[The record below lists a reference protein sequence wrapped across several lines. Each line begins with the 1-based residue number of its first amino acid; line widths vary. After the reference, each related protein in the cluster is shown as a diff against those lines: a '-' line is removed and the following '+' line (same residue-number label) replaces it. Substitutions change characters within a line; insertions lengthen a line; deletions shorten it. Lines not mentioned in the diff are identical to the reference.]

1 MPQIHRTFFMS
12 PKRRIDFSDTETAF
26 KNQSNSQLNLNYS
39 IFMAMNQNWL
49 VNIGTFLIK
58 WFLKIGLP
66 IKFIIKRTIF
76 QLFCGG
82 EDIQECEKT
91 IDKLHRYKVGTI
103 LDYSVEGED
112 DEKSFDET
120 KAELMKTIEMASLY
134 PEKIP
139 FSVFKVTGIGSR
151 ELLAEVQE
159 DGIDCLSPEK
169 LSAYQRLVKR
179 FQTLCK
185 SAADK
190 GVRLF
195 IDAEETWIQDVID
208 ELTLE
213 EMKKYNTTGK
223 TLIYNTYQMYRTAS
237 YGNLE
242 AHIRTAKAG
251 GFTIGAK
258 LVRGA
263 YMEKERKR
271 AEEKGYADPIN
282 PTKQASDE
290 EYDKAVALSICEID
304 YISVCLGTHNE
315 DSCNLAVA
323 LLDENGIAPSDSRV
337 FFAQLLGMS
346 DNISFNLAAA
356 GYNVAKYVPYGPIE
370 SVMPYLFR
378 RADENTSIA
387 GQSSREYLLIKKERE
402 RRKSA

>member
-1 MPQIHRTFFMS
+1 MATKH
-12 PKRRIDFSDTETAF
+12 RIDFSDTEIAF
-26 KNQSNSQLNLNYS
+26 KNQSKSQLDLNYY

-49 VNIGTFLIK
+49 VNIGTFSIK
-58 WFLKIGLP
+58 CFLKLGLP
-66 IKFIIKRTIF
+66 IKFIIKKTIF

-82 EDIQECEKT
+82 EDIKECEKT
-91 IDKLHRYKVGTI
+91 IDKLHKYKVGTI

-120 KAELMKTIEMASLY
+120 KAELLKTIEMASLH
-134 PEKIP
+134 PDKIP

-151 ELLAEVQE
+151 ELLTEVQE
-159 DGIDCLSPEK
+159 FGLSALPAEK
-169 LSAYQRLVKR
+169 LSAYQRMVQR
-179 FQTLCK
+179 FQKLCK

-190 GVRLF
+190 KVRLF
-195 IDAEETWIQDVID
+195 VDAEETWIQDVID
-208 ELTLE
+208 ELTLA
-213 EMKKYNTTGK
+213 EMKKYNTPAQTI
-223 TLIYNTYQMYRTAS
+223 IYNTYQMYRTAS
-237 YGNLE
+237 YGILS
-242 AHIRTAKAG
+242 AHLQAAKEE
-251 GFTIGAK
+251 GFTVGAK

-282 PTKQASDE
+282 PTKASSDE
-290 EYDKAVALSICEID
+290 EYNKALELSLSQLDHIA
-304 YISVCLGTHNE
+304 VCLGTHNE
-315 DSCNLAVA
+315 DSCQLAVSI
-323 LLDENGIAPSDSRV
+323 LENNGVSTNDTRV

-387 GQSSREYLLIKKERE
+387 GQSSREFLLIKNERQ
-402 RRKSA
+402 RRA

>member
-1 MPQIHRTFFMS
+1 MA

-26 KNQSNSQLNLNYS
+26 KNQSNRQLNLNYY
-39 IFMAMNQNWL
+39 IFLAMNQNWL

-58 WFLKIGLP
+58 WLLKLGLP

-112 DEKSFDET
+112 EEKSFDAT
-120 KAELMKTIEMASLY
+120 KAELMKTIEMAQQY

-151 ELLAEVQE
+151 ELLTEVQE
-159 DGIDCLSPEK
+159 FGINCLSPEN
-169 LSAYQRLVKR
+169 LSAYHRLVKR

-213 EMKKYNTTGK
+213 EMKKYNTPSK
-223 TLIYNTYQMYRTAS
+223 TIIYNTYQMYRTAS
-237 YGNLE
+237 YGIL
-242 AHIRTAKAG
+242 ASHLDTAREE
-251 GFTIGAK
+251 GFTVGAK

-271 AEEKGYADPIN
+271 AEEKGYADR
-282 PTKQASDE
+282 SHF
-290 EYDKAVALSICEID
+290 L
-304 YISVCLGTHNE
+304 
-315 DSCNLAVA
+315 
-323 LLDENGIAPSDSRV
+323 
-337 FFAQLLGMS
+337 
-346 DNISFNLAAA
+346 
-356 GYNVAKYVPYGPIE
+356 
-370 SVMPYLFR
+370 
-378 RADENTSIA
+378 
-387 GQSSREYLLIKKERE
+387 
-402 RRKSA
+402 RK

>member
-1 MPQIHRTFFMS
+1 MPHYFTEYSMA
-12 PKRRIDFSDTETAF
+12 PKRRIDFSDTEIAF
-26 KNQSNSQLNLNYS
+26 KNQSKSQLNLNYF

-58 WFLKIGLP
+58 WFLKLGLP

-91 IDKLHRYKVGTI
+91 IDKLHRFKVGTI

-120 KAELMKTIEMASLY
+120 KAELMKTIEMAHQY

-151 ELLAEVQE
+151 ELLTEVQE
-159 DGIDCLSPEK
+159 YGIDCLSPEK
-169 LSAYQRLVKR
+169 RSAYQRLVKR

-195 IDAEETWIQDVID
+195 VDAEETWIQDVID

-213 EMKKYNTTGK
+213 EMKKYNTPAK
-223 TLIYNTYQMYRTAS
+223 TIIYNTYQMYRTAS
-237 YGNLE
+237 YGILE
-242 AHIRTAKAG
+242 SHITTAKAE
-251 GFTIGAK
+251 GFTVGAK

-282 PTKQASDE
+282 PTKQASDD
-290 EYDKAVALSICEID
+290 EYNKAVRLSISNLD
-304 YISVCLGTHNE
+304 HISICLGTHNE
-315 DSCNLAVA
+315 ESCKLAA
-323 LLDENGIAPSDSRV
+323 GLLDEKGISPSDSRV

-346 DNISFNLAAA
+346 DNISFNLADA
-356 GYNVAKYVPYGPIE
+356 GYHVAKYVPYGPIE